1 MTKIDSSAN
10 GAAKAVSVLEEAV
23 HKLDSGELNK
33 LQKGF
38 EVEDVSP
45 RTLVDEVN
53 GAIPAGLESIPL
65 VRFSSDRQRKGYSN
79 ERQMELVR
87 RSAAELNW
95 TVNETLKMEDLG
107 VSGFRIDKKTGRPL
121 NMSPDAALGAF
132 MAAVDEGLIDLRGKV
147 IHAEAVDRFTR
158 ACLDTA
164 ESAFWGLVRR
174 GACFY
179 FINDGLFIRPSDKD
193 NPLKKIILILKFDEA
208 NRMVQA
214 LSRRQK
220 DTLALKLMHALKG
233 QKLNWGTWMPSW
245 INFVK
250 EPQPHFEWEP
260 QKYRTLMR
268 LVDGV
273 VNNKPLHAIARELN
287 EDKVPCFVWGK
298 TWRAAG
304 IRVILR
310 NPALVGTFR
319 YMDHVVKDYYPAA
332 VTPEIWARLQL
343 RVAIP
348 HRPGGGTAKG
358 RYLASLF
365 PRLVRCT
372 HCGRVMHAHRTE
384 NAPFSQRVYKCR
396 SHEDHGAGD
405 NGEVC
410 ATGQHIYI
418 DPIEHDFFTLVLNQ
432 SPAQLLLKK
441 DQQRQVQLE
450 VARAE
455 LVNVSQQIERLVRI
469 ARTCPNLDEIEKELQ
484 PLSAKKEDLAKEIKK
499 LDEVQKLTGGVDS
512 AWNSIIRTLK
522 ETGSINSIND
532 NQLRDL
538 LSASKTLQRQLWDQE
553 VRRKLLGP
561 LQALVSCVE
570 VDGSG
575 CRYRVHS
582 VTGHV
587 GEWRDVSAGVASLRE
602 LHAAARLTEEVRK
615 RQSEAR
621 VKWWRRTGGI
631 SAKGIAA
638 AVAKRAAKRAQ
649 KTDAEKRA
657 TRAKQSLAIKRYI
670 QSLTPEQLRL
680 LRQKQSR
687 TMLSRSPER
696 VRQWAAAMNQ
706 KARQTR
712 ANWTP
717 EKRKAIS
724 AKMSA
729 ARRAYYANMSPEQR
743 KAFCAQRRAQAAAR
757 VARQRAEKETATSDC

>member
-1 MTKIDSSAN
+1 MTTIASPTNGGAKSA
-10 GAAKAVSVLEEAV
+10 SVLDEAV
-23 HKLDSGELNK
+23 QNLGSKELKN
-33 LQKGF
+33 LEKGF
-38 EVEDVSP
+38 EAEEVSN

-79 ERQMELVR
+79 ERQIALVR
-87 RSAAELNW
+87 RSAAELGW

-132 MAAVDEGLIDLRGKV
+132 MAAVDEGLIDVRGKV

-174 GACFY
+174 GVCFY
-179 FINDGLFIRPSDKD
+179 FINDALFIRPSDKD
-193 NPLKKIILILKFDEA
+193 SPLKKIILILKFDEA

-220 DTLALKLMHALKG
+220 DTLALKLVHTLKG

-250 EPQPHFEWEP
+250 EPQPHFEWEH
-260 QKYRTLMR
+260 QKYKTLMR

-273 VNNKPLHAIARELN
+273 MNNKPLNAIARELN
-287 EDKVPCFVWGK
+287 ENKVPCFVWGK
-298 TWRAAG
+298 AWRAAG
-304 IRVILR
+304 VRVILK
-310 NPALVGTFR
+310 NPALLGTFR
-319 YMDHVVKDYYPAA
+319 FLDHVAKDYYPAA
-332 VTPEIWARLQL
+332 VTPEVWARLQL
-343 RVAIP
+343 RVAIT
-348 HRPGGGTAKG
+348 HKRGGGTARG

-365 PRLVRCT
+365 PRLVKCA
-372 HCGRVMHAHRTE
+372 HCGRTMHAHRPE
-384 NAPFSQRVYKCR
+384 NAPFTQRVYICR

-405 NGEVC
+405 SGKVC
-410 ATGQHIYI
+410 ATGQRIYI
-418 DPIEHDFFTLVLNQ
+418 DPIEQDFFILVMNQ

-441 DQQRQVQLE
+441 DQQRQVQLDA
-450 VARAE
+450 ARAE
-455 LVNVSQQIERLVRI
+455 QVNLSQQIERLVRI
-469 ARTCPNLDEIEKELQ
+469 AKTYPNLDEVEKELQ
-484 PLSAKKEDLAKEIKK
+484 PLSAKRQTLTNEIKK

-512 AWNSIIRTLK
+512 AWNSIIKALK
-522 ETGSINSIND
+522 EAGSVDGIND
-532 NQLRDL
+532 TQLRDL
-538 LSASKTLQRQLWDQE
+538 LSAGKTLQQQLRDQE

-561 LQALVSCVE
+561 IQALVTCVE

-602 LHAAARLTEEVRK
+602 LHAAARLTEESRK
-615 RQSEAR
+615 RQSQAR
-621 VKWWRRTGGI
+621 SEWWRRTGGI
-631 SAKGIAA
+631 SAEGIAA
-638 AVAKRAAKRAQ
+638 GVAKRAAKLAQ
-649 KTDAEKRA
+649 RSAEQKRV
-657 TRAKQSLAIKRYI
+657 TREKQSLALKRHF
-670 QSLTPEQLRL
+670 QSLAPEQRRL
-680 LRQKQSR
+680 IREKQR
-687 TMLSRSPER
+687 AVMRSRSPEQLK
-696 VRQWAAAMNQ
+696 QWVAAMSE

-717 EKRKAIS
+717 KKRKAFS
-724 AKMSA
+724 TKMSA
-729 ARRAYYANMSPEQR
+729 VRRAYYANMSPEQWQ
-743 KAFCAQRRAQAAAR
+743 AFCAQRRAQAAAR
-757 VARQRAEKETATSDC
+757 VARQRVEHSGQ

>member
-1 MTKIDSSAN
+1 VQNLGQD
-10 GAAKAVSVLEEAV
+10 
-23 HKLDSGELNK
+23 ELAT
-33 LQKGF
+33 LQKRCQAD
-38 EVEDVSP
+38 EVSQS
-45 RTLVDEVN
+45 LVDGVN

-132 MAAVDEGLIDLRGKV
+132 MAAVDEGLIDVRGKV

-174 GACFY
+174 GVCFY
-179 FINDGLFIRPSDKD
+179 FINDRLFIRPADKD

-220 DTLALKLMHALKG
+220 DTLAIKLMHTLKG
-233 QKLNWGTWMPSW
+233 EKINWGTWMPSW

-250 EPQPHFEWEP
+250 EPQPHYEWEP
-260 QKYRTLMR
+260 QKYKTLMR

-273 VNNKPLHAIARELN
+273 VNNKPLNAIARQLN
-287 EDKVPCFVWGK
+287 DNKVPCFAWGK
-298 TWRAAG
+298 TWCAAG
-304 IRVILR
+304 IADILK
-310 NPALVGTFR
+310 NPALLGTFR
-319 YMDHVVKDYYPAA
+319 FMDHVIKDYYPAA
-332 VTPEIWARLQL
+332 VTPEVWARLQV

-348 HRPGGGTAKG
+348 HRSGGGTAKG
-358 RYLASLF
+358 NRLASLF
-365 PRLVRCT
+365 PRLVKCA
-372 HCGRVMHAHRTE
+372 HCGRTMHAYCPQ
-384 NAPFSQRVYKCR
+384 NAPFSQRTYVCR
-396 SHEDHGAGD
+396 SHEDYGAGG
-405 NGEVC
+405 NGKVC
-410 ATGQHIYI
+410 ATGQRICV
-418 DPIEHDFFTLVLNQ
+418 DPIEHDFFILVMNQ

-441 DQQRQVQLE
+441 DHQRQVQLDA
-450 VARAE
+450 ARAE
-455 LVNVSQQIERLVRI
+455 LVSVSQQIERLVRI
-469 ARTCPNLDEIEKELQ
+469 AKTYPNLDEIEKELE
-484 PLSAKKEDLAKEIKK
+484 PLNAKRETLTKEIKK

-512 AWNSIIRTLK
+512 AWNTVIKTLK
-522 ETGSINSIND
+522 EAGSIDGTSD
-532 NQLRDL
+532 NQLRAL
-538 LSASKTLQRQLWDQE
+538 LSAGKTLQQQLWNQE

-561 LQALVSCVE
+561 IQALVSCVE

-575 CRYRVHS
+575 CRYRIHS

-602 LHAAARLTEEVRK
+602 QHAAARYTEEIRK
-615 RQSEAR
+615 RRSEAR
-621 VKWWRRTGGI
+621 AEWWRRTGGI
-631 SAKGIAA
+631 SAEGIAA
-638 AVAKRAAKRAQ
+638 AIAKRAAKRAQ
-649 KTDAEKRA
+649 RSDEEKRA
-657 TRAKQSLAIKRYI
+657 TSEKHSLAMRRYLE
-670 QSLTPEQLRL
+670 SLN
-680 LRQKQSR
+680 
-687 TMLSRSPER
+687 RSPEQ
-696 VRQWAAAMNQ
+696 VKQWAAAMNER
-706 KARQTR
+706 ARQSR

-717 EKRKAIS
+717 EKRKTIS

-729 ARRAYYANMSPEQR
+729 GRRAYYANMSPEQR
-743 KAFCAQRRAQAAAR
+743 QAFCAQRRAQAAAR
-757 VARQRAEKETATSDC
+757 VAKKRAEKETQQPHTVQAATQT